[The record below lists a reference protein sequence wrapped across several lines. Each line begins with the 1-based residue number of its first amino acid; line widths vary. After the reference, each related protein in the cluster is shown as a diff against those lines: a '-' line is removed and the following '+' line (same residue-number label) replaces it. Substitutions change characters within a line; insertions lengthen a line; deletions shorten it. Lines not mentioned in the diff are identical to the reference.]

1 MLAKLLALCMSVFY
15 LITPYVAPS
24 DKDPIDNQSKSA
36 KLTAVMWADPQ
47 ISNYLLE
54 RMPIIKA
61 AGEDLTNS
69 SVKIDALIIAG
80 DIAENGLQCEYDAV
94 YDAIKDSKAKNYIM
108 ATGNH
113 DVRLRLYKQSIAR
126 FSDFTN
132 KLNENAGSKL
142 SIDSA
147 RYSYEVNG
155 YTFVVMGTDRT
166 EFEEAFISE
175 EQLDW
180 LDETLKAKSGKG
192 KPVFVILHQILKD
205 THGLPLTWGSGTN
218 KNAGSVGEQ
227 SDDIKAILNMYEN
240 IILITGHM
248 HTGLGQYTYEKIGN
262 FHSVNLPSITID
274 NKDGDYNGPGIGYM
288 MEVYSSKVVF
298 RARDF
303 DDGKYLPDYDI
314 TINLSK

>member
-1 MLAKLLALCMSVFY
+1 MLAKLLAFCMSIFY

-24 DKDPIDNQSKSA
+24 DKDPIDHLDKNV
-36 KLTAVMWADPQ
+36 KLTAAMWADSQ
-47 ISNYLLE
+47 ISNYLFE
-54 RMPIIKA
+54 RMPVIKG
-61 AGEDLTNS
+61 AGEDLANS
-69 SVKIDALIIAG
+69 SVDIDALIIAG

-94 YDAIKDSKAKNYIM
+94 YDAVKDAPVKNHIM

-126 FSDFTN
+126 FADFTN
-132 KLNENAGSKL
+132 RLNENSKSKL
-142 SIDSA
+142 TIDSA
-147 RYSYEVNG
+147 RYSCEVNG

-227 SDDIKAILNMYEN
+227 SDDIKAILNKYKD

-248 HTGLGQYTYEKIGN
+248 HTGFGQYTYEKIGN

-303 DDGKYLPDYDI
+303 DDGKYLSDYDI
-314 TINLSK
+314 TIKLSK